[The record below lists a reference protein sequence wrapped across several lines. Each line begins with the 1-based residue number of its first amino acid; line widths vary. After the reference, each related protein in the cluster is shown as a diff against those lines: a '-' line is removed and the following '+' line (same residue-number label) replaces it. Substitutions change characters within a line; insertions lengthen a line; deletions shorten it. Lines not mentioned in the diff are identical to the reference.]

1 MMMEQADHKPG
12 NRTHAGDRPWWSEA
26 VIYQIYPRSFQ
37 DSNGDGVGD
46 LPGITRRL
54 DYLQDLGIDA
64 IWLSP
69 IFKSPMHDF
78 GYDISDYREIDPV
91 FGTKEDF
98 RELLSEAGRRGIRI
112 ILDGVFNHTSH
123 LHPWF
128 MESRSSTRNPK
139 RDWYIWRQKRNNW
152 LSIFG
157 GGAWEKDAV
166 TGEYYLH
173 SFLKEQP
180 DLNWRNPEVKAAV
193 FEELKY
199 WLDLGVAGFR
209 FDVINF
215 FFKDAQ
221 FRNNPFGL
229 GPTPRPYDWQRHIY
243 DRNRPELHEL
253 LGELRELLDGYD
265 AMMVGEVFS
274 ETPDAQLAASCLG
287 RGDELHLSFDFSLMY
302 TKWSADAFRERLRGY
317 HEKIHEG
324 AWPCTVLS
332 NHDQP
337 RSLTRFG
344 GRDAAERA
352 KVLAMFLL
360 TMRGTPFLYYGEEL
374 GMRDITI
381 KRSEIVDPVGKKYW
395 PFHKGR
401 DPARTPMQW
410 SGETHAGFSPTKPWL
425 PVHPEFAACNVE
437 GQRDDPGSL
446 LSFHKHLIACRKE
459 HRALRE
465 GGLRIE
471 PAARG
476 ADDILIYHRDE
487 LSVVLNFSGRSQPI
501 KLPAS
506 GKVLLSTHRE
516 TGDAMEEAA
525 RTYPYEAT
533 ICARDQ

>member
-1 MMMEQADHKPG
+1 MPAPKADKG
-12 NRTHAGDRPWWSEA
+12 NARESAGLQPWWAGA

-37 DSNGDGVGD
+37 DSSGDGVGD

-54 DYLQDLGIDA
+54 DYLQDLGVDA
-64 IWLSP
+64 LWLSP

-98 RELLSEAGRRGIRI
+98 RELLGEAGRRGIRI

-128 MESRSSTRNPK
+128 VESRSSTSNPK
-139 RDWYIWRQKRNNW
+139 RDWYIWRRKRNNW

-157 GGAWEKDAV
+157 GGAWEKDAT

-193 FEELKY
+193 FGELKY

-221 FRNNPFGL
+221 FRDNPFGL
-229 GPTPRPYDWQRHIY
+229 GPTPRPYDLQRHIY
-243 DRNRPELHEL
+243 DRNRPDLHEL

-302 TKWSADAFRERLRGY
+302 TKWGAGEFRARLQQY
-317 HEKIHEG
+317 HEKIHEN

-337 RSLTRFG
+337 RSLSRFG
-344 GRDAAERA
+344 GKDAQARA
-352 KVLAMFLL
+352 RVLAALL
-360 TMRGTPFLYYGEEL
+360 MTMRGTPFLYYGEEI
-374 GMRDITI
+374 GMRDIRI
-381 KRSEIVDPVGKKYW
+381 KRGEIVDPVGKKYW

-410 SGETHAGFSPTKPWL
+410 SAGEHAGFSPAKPWL

-437 GQRDDPGSL
+437 QQCDDPDSL
-446 LSFHKHLIACRKE
+446 LNFHKRLIALRKD
-459 HRALRE
+459 HPALRE

-471 PAARG
+471 PATRG
-476 ADDILIYHRDE
+476 ADDVLIYHRDG
-487 LSVVLNFSGRSQPI
+487 LSVLLNFARRGRPI
-501 KLPAS
+501 KLAAS

-516 TGDAMEEAA
+516 SGGVTGDTIRA
-525 RTYPYEAT
+525 YPYEGT
-533 ICARDQ
+533 IYKRGR

>member
-1 MMMEQADHKPG
+1 MKQQMPDKSSARRP
-12 NRTHAGDRPWWSEA
+12 AGSSPWWSGA

-37 DSNGDGVGD
+37 DGNGDGIGD

-54 DYLQDLGIDA
+54 DYLQGLGVNA
-64 IWLSP
+64 LWLSP
-69 IFKSPMHDF
+69 IFESPMHDF
-78 GYDISDYREIDPV
+78 GYDISDYRAIDSV
-91 FGTKEDF
+91 FGTLEDF
-98 RELLSEAGRRGIRI
+98 RTLLREARRRGIRI

-128 MESRSSTRNPK
+128 VESRSSKTNPK
-139 RDWYIWRQKRNNW
+139 RDWYIWRRKRNNW

-157 GGAWEKDAV
+157 GGAWEKDAT

-193 FEELKY
+193 FSELKY
-199 WLDLGVAGFR
+199 WLDMGVAGFR

-221 FRNNPFGL
+221 FRDNPFGL
-229 GPTPRPYDWQRHIY
+229 GPTPRPYDWQRHIF

-253 LGELRELLDGYD
+253 LGELRELLDRYD

-274 ETPDAQLAASCLG
+274 ETPDARLAASCLG

-302 TKWSADAFRERLRGY
+302 TKWSAGAFRARLREY
-317 HEKIHEG
+317 HESIHEK

-344 GRDAAERA
+344 GRDAHERA
-352 KVLAMFLL
+352 KVLAALL
-360 TMRGTPFLYYGEEL
+360 MTMRGTPFLYYGEEI
-374 GMRDITI
+374 GMRDLKIR
-381 KRSEIVDPVGKKYW
+381 RSEIVDPVGKKYW

-410 SGETHAGFSPTKPWL
+410 SGSEHAGFSSARPWL
-425 PVHPEFAACNVE
+425 PVHPEFGMCNVE
-437 GQRDDPGSL
+437 RQRDDPDSL
-446 LSFHKHLIACRKE
+446 LSFHKRLIACRKD

-465 GGLRIE
+465 GGLKIE
-471 PAARG
+471 NGNRG
-476 ADDILIYHRDE
+476 AEDVLIYHRDE
-487 LSVVLNFSGRSQPI
+487 LSVVLNFSNRSKAIEIPR
-501 KLPAS
+501 P
-506 GKVLLSTHRE
+506 GKVVFSTHRDAGAAL
-516 TGDAMEEAA
+516 GDGAWA
-525 RTYPYEAT
+525 YPYEAT
-533 ICARDQ
+533 IYAC